1 MRRWICLLLVSL
13 ILCAPWPVRA
23 LALQPAAAEQ
33 EDPITDG
40 VERSLDSLDLSAM
53 EGALAELPAQEQAAL
68 APEGVGELLSSL
80 ARGEAVLD
88 GQWVL
93 SLLGSLLS
101 QKQGAVLGLL
111 SRLLA
116 LALLSSLAGGM
127 GAFQGKPVGE
137 AAAMVCCVVMGV
149 MALSDLA
156 GRVAVAAEAIERMS
170 AWMQAVFPALAA
182 LLVAVGGAG
191 TAAFL
196 QPALAALP
204 QAVGG
209 VFSSVVTPMLMAS
222 GAVSAVGCLSER
234 VNLSKLARL
243 LKNACTWLIGLC
255 MTLFGALVGMQ
266 SLSLAGVDAASLR
279 AARYAV
285 GTAVPVVGGT
295 LAETLETLASC
306 SLVVKNV
313 VGVAGF
319 LALLVSL
326 LGPALDIW
334 LAMMCYKVAAAVL
347 QPLSGGRM
355 GQLMDQFAG
364 VLTVLLGILVAMGAM
379 FMMMMAL
386 LVGACSMVSPAG

>member
-23 LALQPAAAEQ
+23 AVGPTFTEQ
-33 EDPITDG
+33 EDPISEG
-40 VERSLDSLDLSAM
+40 VEQSLDSLDLSAF
-53 EGALAELPAQEQAAL
+53 ERALAGMSAQEQAAL

-80 ARGEAVLD
+80 ARGETALD

-101 QKQGAVLGLL
+101 QKQGAALGLL

-116 LALLSSLAGGM
+116 LALLSSLASGM
-127 GAFQGKPVGE
+127 GAFKGKPVGE
-137 AAAMVCCVVMGV
+137 AAVMVCCVVMGV

-156 GRVAVAAEAIERMS
+156 GRVSVAADAIGRMS

-204 QAVGG
+204 QAVGAI
-209 VFSSVVTPMLMAS
+209 FSSVVTPLLMAS
-222 GAVSAVGCLSER
+222 GAVSAVSCLSER
-234 VNLSKLARL
+234 VNLSKLSRL
-243 LKNACTWLIGLC
+243 LKNGCTWLIGLC
-255 MTLFGALVGMQ
+255 MTLFAALVGMQ

-285 GTAVPVVGGT
+285 GTAIPVVGGT

-319 LALLVSL
+319 VALLVSL

-334 LAMMCYKVAAAVL
+334 LAIMCYKVAAAVL
-347 QPLSGGRM
+347 QPLSGGRV